1 MKTRLFMAAIALM
14 AFTGAVAQK
23 MKVESGSFD
32 FLKGQTEINVAFN
45 YENVTFYK
53 EEMSEQEYIQKRVK
67 EITEDKNKAE
77 ADKWL
82 NDWNKSKEEDFID
95 KFMLSFKKNMEK
107 PKINIKQ
114 GNDAKYTLIVEAVWI
129 YPGWFAGVMKQPAK
143 VSTRLK
149 FVETANP
156 DNVLLVITSKNAPGD
171 IAFVGV
177 PNHNDRMAEG
187 FAKTGKSLAK
197 LLEKK
202 IKK

>member
-1 MKTRLFMAAIALM
+1 MAALALI
-14 AFTGAVAQK
+14 AFTGAMAQK

-32 FLKGQTEINVAFN
+32 FLKGEKEINISFD
-45 YENVTFYK
+45 YDKVTFYK
-53 EEMSEQEYIQKRVK
+53 EEMTEQQYIDKRVAD
-67 EITEDKNKAE
+67 ITQDKGKAE
-77 ADKWL
+77 AEKWL
-82 NDWNKSKEEDFID
+82 KDWNTTKEGDFID
-95 KFMLSFKKNMEK
+95 KFILSFNKNMDK
-107 PKINIKQ
+107 PSMRMKQ
-114 GNDAKYTLIVEAVWI
+114 GSDAKYTVIVEAVWI

-143 VSTRLK
+143 VTTRLK

-156 DNVLLVITSKNAPGD
+156 DKVLLTINSKNAPGD

-197 LLEKK
+197 LMEKK